1 MTIDASLPRRATAE
15 LIGTAG
21 LLVVV
26 IGSGIQATALSRDT
40 GVALVANSLASAIGL
55 GLIITLFGPLS
66 GAHLN
71 PVVTLTSWWARRTG
85 GQGLDGRDAL
95 VYTAAQVVGAIAG
108 ALLAE
113 AMFGRVPGAFA
124 TQVRGGGHLLIG
136 EIVATAGLVLVI
148 QGLGRIGRA
157 KLIPAAVAAYIA
169 AAIWF
174 TSSGSFANP
183 AGTVGRAFS
192 DSFTGIAPQ
201 SLPGFVAA
209 QLLGGVLGLVLAGAL
224 YGTDRTARA
233 ARSAAGADAAPGG
246 ERYAGAGT
254 DVGPV
259 AKQDADPNAAP
270 DPAPGSGLDAGVG
283 AGRDAAPDTGLGVA
297 PGTGAG
303 VAIGGVEIEP
313 ETTMADIPRPN
324 TQLGMTA

>member
-1 MTIDASLPRRATAE
+1 MTNSASLSRRATAE
-15 LIGTAG
+15 LVGTAA

-26 IGSGIQATALSRDT
+26 IGSGIQAAALTSDT

-71 PVVTLTSWWARRTG
+71 PVVTLTAWWGRRTG
-85 GQGLDGRDAL
+85 DEGLEGREAL
-95 VYTAAQVVGAIAG
+95 VYVAAQTAGAIGG
-108 ALLAE
+108 AVLAE

-124 TQVRGGGHLLIG
+124 TQVRDGGHLLVG
-136 EIVATAGLVLVI
+136 EVVATAGLVLVI
-148 QGLGRIGRA
+148 QGLGRIGRP

-183 AGTVGRAFS
+183 AGTIGRSFS

-209 QLLGGVLGLVLAGAL
+209 QLVGGILGLVLATVL
-224 YGTDRTARA
+224 YGSTRRVVADTTDAVATAGPA
-233 ARSAAGADAAPGG
+233 AAAGTVATADTADTAGP
-246 ERYAGAGT
+246 AGATGT
-254 DVGPV
+254 VNPV
-259 AKQDADPNAAP
+259 AETSTPG
-270 DPAPGSGLDAGVG
+270 PAYQAVG
-283 AGRDAAPDTGLGVA
+283 
-297 PGTGAG
+297 
-303 VAIGGVEIEP
+303 
-313 ETTMADIPRPN
+313 
-324 TQLGMTA
+324 

>member
-1 MTIDASLPRRATAE
+1 MTNKASLLRRVAAE

-26 IGSGIQATALSRDT
+26 IGSGIQAANLSRDT

-71 PVVTLTSWWARRTG
+71 PVVTLTAWWARRAG
-85 GQGLDGRDAL
+85 GEGLDAREAFA
-95 VYTAAQVVGAIAG
+95 YAAAQTTGAIGG
-108 ALLAE
+108 AVLAE
-113 AMFGRVPGAFA
+113 TMFGRTPGTFS
-124 TQVRGGGHLLIG
+124 TQVRDGGHLLIG

-148 QGLGRIGRA
+148 QGLGRIGRPR
-157 KLIPAAVAAYIA
+157 LIPAAVAAYIA

-183 AGTVGRAFS
+183 AGTIGRAFS

-209 QLLGGVLGLVLAGAL
+209 QLLGGVLGLALAVLL
-224 YGTDRTARA
+224 YGR
-233 ARSAAGADAAPGG
+233 
-246 ERYAGAGT
+246 EH
-254 DVGPV
+254 
-259 AKQDADPNAAP
+259 
-270 DPAPGSGLDAGVG
+270 
-283 AGRDAAPDTGLGVA
+283 RDGDTGA
-297 PGTGAG
+297 PRPGQP
-303 VAIGGVEIEP
+303 EMEP
-313 ETTMADIPRPN
+313 AVADIPRPDS
-324 TQLGMTA
+324 TFEAIV

>member
-26 IGSGIQATALSRDT
+26 IGSGIQAASLSRDT

-95 VYTAAQVVGAIAG
+95 VYTVAQTVGAIGG

-113 AMFGRVPGAFA
+113 AMFGRLPGTFA
-124 TQVRGGGHLLIG
+124 TRIRGGGHLLIG

-157 KLIPAAVAAYIA
+157 KLIPAAVAAYVA

-209 QLLGGVLGLVLAGAL
+209 QLLGGILGLALAGML
-224 YGTDRTARA
+224 YGTDRTALRPA
-233 ARSAAGADAAPGG
+233 GSDTASGGGQERGSGIGSYAGPDAGPDAVTDIAPGVGLDGTAPDSGPDSGPEGGRSA
-246 ERYAGAGT
+246 
-254 DVGPV
+254 
-259 AKQDADPNAAP
+259 
-270 DPAPGSGLDAGVG
+270 GLDARSG
-283 AGRDAAPDTGLGVA
+283 
-297 PGTGAG
+297 
-303 VAIGGVEIEP
+303 IGGAEIGPEP
-313 ETTMADIPRPN
+313 TMADIARPN
-324 TQLGMTA
+324 TRLGITA

>member
-1 MTIDASLPRRATAE
+1 MPIDASLPRRAAAE

-26 IGSGIQATALSRDT
+26 IGSGIQAKALSRDA
-40 GVALVANSLASAIGL
+40 GVALVANSLATAIGL
-55 GLIITLFGPLS
+55 GLIITLLGPLS

-71 PVVTLTSWWARRTG
+71 PVVTLTSWWARRSG
-85 GQGLDGRDAL
+85 GEGVGGRDVL
-95 VYTAAQVVGAIAG
+95 VYTAAQTAGAIGG
-108 ALLAE
+108 AVLAE
-113 AMFGRVPGAFA
+113 VMFGRVPGTLA
-124 TQVRGGGHLLIG
+124 TQVRDGGHLLIG

-148 QGLGRIGRA
+148 QGLGRVGRP

-209 QLLGGVLGLVLAGAL
+209 QLLGGALGLALAGLL
-224 YGTDRTARA
+224 YGAQRGTRRG
-233 ARSAAGADAAPGG
+233 GAK
-246 ERYAGAGT
+246 
-254 DVGPV
+254 PV
-259 AKQDADPNAAP
+259 LQE
-270 DPAPGSGLDAGVG
+270 
-283 AGRDAAPDTGLGVA
+283 VA
-297 PGTGAG
+297 PGPSDNAEPATAVAG
-303 VAIGGVEIEP
+303 F
-313 ETTMADIPRPN
+313 PRSNASESLP
-324 TQLGMTA
+324 M

>member
-26 IGSGIQATALSRDT
+26 IGSGIQAAALSRDT

-85 GQGLDGRDAL
+85 GQGLAGRDAL
-95 VYTAAQVVGAIAG
+95 VYTAAQTVGAIGG

-113 AMFGRVPGAFA
+113 AMFGRVPGTFA
-124 TQVRGGGHLLIG
+124 TRIRGGGHLLIG
-136 EIVATAGLVLVI
+136 EVVATAGLVLVI

-157 KLIPAAVAAYIA
+157 KLIPAAVAAYVA
-169 AAIWF
+169 SAIWF

-192 DSFTGIAPQ
+192 DSFTGIAPR

-209 QLLGGVLGLVLAGAL
+209 QLLGGMLGLALARML
-224 YGTDRTARA
+224 YGTDRTDRTALRA
-233 ARSAAGADAAPGG
+233 AESETASDAGQDAGPDAVTASAPGAALEG
-246 ERYAGAGT
+246 TPDAGPGAG
-254 DVGPV
+254 P
-259 AKQDADPNAAP
+259 DA
-270 DPAPGSGLDAGVG
+270 
-283 AGRDAAPDTGLGVA
+283 R
-297 PGTGAG
+297 PGTGGA
-303 VAIGGVEIEP
+303 ENEP
-313 ETTMADIPRPN
+313 ETTMADIARPN
-324 TQLGMTA
+324 TRLGITA